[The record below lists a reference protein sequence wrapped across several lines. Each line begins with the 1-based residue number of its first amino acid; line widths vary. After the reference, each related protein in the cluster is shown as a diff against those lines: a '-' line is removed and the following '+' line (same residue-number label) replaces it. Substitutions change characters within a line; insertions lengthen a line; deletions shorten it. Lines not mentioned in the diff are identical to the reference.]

1 MDTKWFVINDDVE
14 QIAKLQAAAKIIK
27 QGGLVAFPTETV
39 YGLGANGLD
48 SEAAAGIYLAKG
60 RPSDNPLI
68 LHVANIAM
76 VESLT
81 SSLSDVAYK
90 LMEAFWPGPMTLILP
105 RSEIVPDQITGG
117 LNTVGIRMPNH
128 PIARQLIELSGLPIA
143 APSANTSGRPSPTT
157 AQAVKADLAGK
168 IDAIIDGGSCC
179 YGVESTIIDCTSPVL
194 TVLRPG
200 AVTMEMLAEV
210 VGDVQ
215 LDPALVGKSEVPKAP
230 GMKYRHY
237 APKAPLILFTGAD
250 ENLSS
255 GILKEVQKAQVDGKK
270 VGVIVSE
277 ETAAVLPDH
286 IEKVVYGKRTDLL
299 AIAAALYSALRHFD
313 DCNIDIIFAEGTED
327 NGIGLAIMNR
337 LDKACGH
344 RIIRL

>member
-1 MDTKWFVINDDVE
+1 
-14 QIAKLQAAAKIIK
+14 
-27 QGGLVAFPTETV
+27 
-39 YGLGANGLD
+39 
-48 SEAAAGIYLAKG
+48 
-60 RPSDNPLI
+60 
-68 LHVANIAM
+68 
-76 VESLT
+76 
-81 SSLSDVAYK
+81 
-90 LMEAFWPGPMTLILP
+90 
-105 RSEIVPDQITGG
+105 
-117 LNTVGIRMPNH
+117 
-128 PIARQLIELSGLPIA
+128 
-143 APSANTSGRPSPTT
+143 
-157 AQAVKADLAGK
+157 
-168 IDAIIDGGSCC
+168 
-179 YGVESTIIDCTSPVL
+179 
-194 TVLRPG
+194 
-200 AVTMEMLAEV
+200 MEMLAEV
-210 VGDVQ
+210 VGEVQ
-215 LDPALVGKSEVPKAP
+215 LDPALVGKSQVPKAP

-250 ENLSS
+250 EKLSS

-299 AIAAALYSALRHFD
+299 AIAAGLYSALRHFD